1 MKSKIIALL
10 LILFITFSF
19 TLVAAKGVQIQNPA
33 VKIGSVKL
41 GEKASGTSLL
51 ISDGYLYVFGGK
63 TKKTD
68 VGENM
73 FHALW
78 IFSLKN
84 PAEPEFVGGW
94 FPENLGQ
101 LVGNDE
107 GWTPLLKYKNLIFA
121 SGTSDICVIDVS
133 NPKSPKLIKTLMEGG
148 ASLGIGVYS
157 HYLLAYDISGVMHCF
172 DISDNFKSVNVKV
185 EYEVNKDDLCDF
197 MPLGFFI
204 KGNKLFGVGSG
215 VAVADLSGFPVIK
228 VEKFLKDENG
238 DPLDLESAKLFENFI
253 VGSAEYCSGYGA
265 INTESESYTL
275 VKVSDLQRITLHKF
289 AKEGRTLYAVSNKE
303 KELYAMDTLDI
314 LHPKLLWR
322 TKISE
327 KVNDI
332 GVYMGY
338 IYLLSGNLIITY
350 NSAPF
355 EDVPTDYWAVS
366 AIKYMVSK
374 NIISGYPD
382 GTFKPDKIVTRA
394 EYAKM
399 LALSLNLDVSKG
411 RDIYT
416 DVPSSHWAYK
426 YITAVTDAKLM
437 KGYGHGKFGPNDTV
451 KKEEIITTIVRLK
464 HWEMINPETGTF
476 PDVPKKYWA
485 YPYIETAVKNGLIRK
500 IDRGLTDGKF
510 HIKVGAT
517 RAQTAEL
524 LYRAINKK

>member
-1 MKSKIIALL
+1 MKSKIVALL
-10 LILFITFSF
+10 LILFVTFSF

-33 VKIGSVKL
+33 EKIGSVKL

-63 TKKTD
+63 AEKTD
-68 VGENM
+68 VGENT

-78 IFSLKN
+78 IFSLEN
-84 PAEPEFVGGW
+84 PAEPKFVGGW
-94 FPENLGQ
+94 FPKNLGQ
-101 LVGNDE
+101 LVGNSV
-107 GWTPLLKYKNLIFA
+107 GWTPLVKYKNLIFA
-121 SGTSDICVIDVS
+121 HCTSNLSVIDVS
-133 NPKSPKLIKTLMEGG
+133 NPKSPKLVKILMNGNPP
-148 ASLGIGVYS
+148 LGIGVYS
-157 HYLLAYDISGVMHCF
+157 HYLLAYDIMGAMHCF
-172 DISDNFKSVNVKV
+172 DLANNFKSISVKLT
-185 EYEVNKDDLCDF
+185 YEGDEEELRES
-197 MPLGFFI
+197 MPLEFFI
-204 KGNKLFGVGSG
+204 KGNKLFEVGSG
-215 VAVADLSGFPVIK
+215 TVIANLSDFPVIK
-228 VEKFLKDENG
+228 VEKLIKDENG
-238 DPLDLESAKLFENFI
+238 DPLELESAKLFGDFI
-253 VGSAEYCSGYGA
+253 VGSMEYHTGYGT
-265 INTESESYTL
+265 IDTKSEIYHP
-275 VKVSDLQRITLHKF
+275 VEVDGLQKTTLHKF
-289 AKEGRTLYAVSNKE
+289 AKEGRTLYAVSYIK
-303 KELYAMDTLDI
+303 KELYALDALDL
-314 LHPKLLWR
+314 LHPKLLWK

-327 KVNDI
+327 EANDI

-338 IYLLSGNLIITY
+338 IYLLSGNLVVVY

-355 EDVPTDYWAVS
+355 KDVPTNYWAVN

-464 HWEMINPETGTF
+464 HWKIVNPETGTF
-476 PDVPKKYWA
+476 LDVPKKYWA
-485 YPYIETAVKNGLIRK
+485 YPYIETAVKNGLIK
-500 IDRGLTDGKF
+500 KVDKGLTDGKF

>member
-19 TLVAAKGVQIQNPA
+19 TLVAAKGVQIQSPA
-33 VKIGSVKL
+33 EKIGSVKL

-63 TKKTD
+63 MKKTD
-68 VGENM
+68 VGEYM

-101 LVGNDE
+101 LVGSDV
-107 GWTPLLKYKNLIFA
+107 GWTPLVKYKNFILA
-121 SGTSDICVIDVS
+121 RGTSNISVIDVS

-148 ASLGIGVYS
+148 APLGIGVYS
-157 HYLLAYDISGVMHCF
+157 HYLLAYDVMGDMHCF
-172 DISDNFKSVNVKV
+172 DLADNFKSVNIEVK
-185 EYEVNKDDLCDF
+185 YEGDEEELRES
-197 MPLGFFI
+197 MPLEFFI
-204 KGNKLFGVGSG
+204 KGNKLFGVGTG
-215 VAVADLSGFPVIK
+215 TAVADLSGFPVIK
-228 VEKFLKDENG
+228 VKKVLKDENG
-238 DPLDLESAKLFENFI
+238 DPLDLESAKLFGDFI
-253 VGSAEYCSGYGA
+253 VGSMSYRTGYGA
-265 INTESESYTL
+265 IDTKTETYYPVE
-275 VKVSDLQRITLHKF
+275 VKDLQDATLHKF
-289 AKEGRTLYAVSNKE
+289 AKEGRTLYAVGNNK
-303 KELYAMDTLDI
+303 KELYAMDALDI
-314 LHPKLLWR
+314 LHPKLLWK

-327 KVNDI
+327 EANDI

-338 IYLLSGNLIITY
+338 IYLLSGNLIIAY

-355 EDVPTDYWAVS
+355 EDVPTDYWAVN

-464 HWEMINPETGTF
+464 HWEIINPETGTF

-485 YPYIETAVKNGLIRK
+485 YPYIETAVKNGLIKK